1 MLIAC
6 RGAAPQVQTR
16 LDAAYGTAGFTNKN
30 NLFAPITARS
40 LWLQQYGSY
49 ELRWHR
55 PSLWILKPA
64 ADRRLNKSSI
74 SCPNTIQFFLRNCAR
89 HNKHGKSSNKPI
101 PDDCSVL
108 CLSCQWRAVQQT
120 ELRGKSLVTHKKS
133 RGTVPLFWCNT
144 LHFSQTTNELT
155 ESGAELFSYFFLRQY
170 MVWKNIKY

>member
-1 MLIAC
+1 M
-6 RGAAPQVQTR
+6 GR
-16 LDAAYGTAGFTNKN
+16 LDSPTKTIYLRPLQRDRSDCSNTALMNWDD
-30 NLFAPITARS
+30 TAR
-40 LWLQQYGSY
+40 LFGSWSQP
-49 ELRWHR
+49 LTGA
-55 PSLWILKPA
+55 WINHQFLVQ
-64 ADRRLNKSSI
+64 
-74 SCPNTIQFFLRNCAR
+74 IQFNFFLRNCAR